1 MKVIFLDFNGVLDTW
16 EKMDK
21 IDPDNLKRLMHIVK
35 ETGAKIVLSSS
46 VKNRYF
52 VDGVLSYMCRYLI
65 DTLTQNDLEVIG
77 MTPYAS
83 VREEEINLYLQAHP
97 EIDSFCILDDDYY
110 MESLKDNLVKLPSQM
125 NQYSKGLEDVHVS
138 QAIKILNTK
147 TLRK

>member
-16 EKMDK
+16 EKMDE
-21 IDPDNLKRLMHIVK
+21 IAPDNLKRLMYIVE
-35 ETGAKIVLSSS
+35 ETGAKIVISSS

-65 DTLTQNDLEVIG
+65 DTLTQNGLEVIG

-83 VREEEINLYLQAHP
+83 GREEEIKLYLEAHP
-97 EIDSFCILDDDYY
+97 EIDRFCILDDDYY
-110 MESLKDNLVKLPSQM
+110 MESMKDNLIKLPSQM
-125 NQYSKGLEDVHVS
+125 SEQSKGLEDIHVS

-147 TLRK
+147 RLRK